1 MKWIALALT
10 APLLL
15 AGCGSSPPT
24 HFYTLDA
31 VRPAGGHTAQ
41 LHGPPVQVRDI
52 ELPGTLDRLEMVL
65 RGPGTQVQVL
75 GSDRWSAPL
84 KGMVR
89 QTLTQDLRD
98 RLGEHAVISPGAPAA
113 AGKVQVLILTVEQ
126 FAADTSGLVTLETEW
141 SLGRGN
147 PPKPVASGHE
157 TVHVT
162 AGSSQPGA
170 VAEGMSRALGQLADR
185 IAARL

>member
-24 HFYTLDA
+24 HFYTLDT
-31 VRPAGGHTAQ
+31 VQPAGGHSAE

-52 ELPGTLDRLEMVL
+52 ELPGTLDRLQLVL
-65 RGPGTQVQVL
+65 RGPGAQVQVL

-84 KGMVR
+84 KGMIR

-98 RLGEHAVISPGAPAA
+98 RLGENAVISPGAPAPS
-113 AGKVQVLILTVEQ
+113 GKVQVLIVTFEQ
-126 FAADTSGLVTLETEW
+126 FAADTSGRVTLEADW

-147 PPKPVASGHE
+147 PPKPVASQHE
-157 TVHVT
+157 VVH
-162 AGSSQPGA
+162 ANSGSSQPGA

-185 IAARL
+185 VAARL